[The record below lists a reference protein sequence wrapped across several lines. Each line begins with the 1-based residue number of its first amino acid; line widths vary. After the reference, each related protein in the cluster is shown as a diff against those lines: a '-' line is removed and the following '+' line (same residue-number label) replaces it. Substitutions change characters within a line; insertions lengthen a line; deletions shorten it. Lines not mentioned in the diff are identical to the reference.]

1 MKKVTSHLALAALM
15 MAAANGY
22 EPTRRSVKMEGIDS
36 PQAKKKR
43 HQQYGGDQTMHNYVI
58 NGVTIQATSKKVA
71 KKIYKRMKGGQ
82 Q

>member
-1 MKKVTSHLALAALM
+1 
-15 MAAANGY
+15 
-22 EPTRRSVKMEGIDS
+22 
-36 PQAKKKR
+36 
-43 HQQYGGDQTMHNYVI
+43 MHNYVI